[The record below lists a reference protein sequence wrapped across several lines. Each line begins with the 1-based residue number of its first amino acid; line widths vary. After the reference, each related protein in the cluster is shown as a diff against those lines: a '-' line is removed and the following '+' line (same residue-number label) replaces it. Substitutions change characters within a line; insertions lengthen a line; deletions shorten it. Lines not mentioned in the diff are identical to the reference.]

1 MWPNASTPS
10 RRCNHLFRFSH
21 FFLLHRTR
29 YIRVDKLILKFT
41 SIFQHIATFSRTIP
55 AAMNRLLRIPS
66 LLQGLVLLLLCLSL
80 IIGAGRWT
88 RTLELSRIT
97 NKAAR
102 ALKVYTGDLQ
112 SELDKFEALPLILA
126 PNPLFAELLRHP
138 SDPRYEQQ
146 VNLELERIN
155 RLAETS
161 AIYILDPAGRVL
173 VSSNW
178 RGAVSFVGEDLSF
191 RPYFQ
196 QAIKGKPGRY
206 FALGTTSHV
215 RGYYFSA
222 PIIDNNNLLGVLT
235 VKVQLMRL
243 EEIWA
248 KGSERVIVT
257 DPQGVIFI
265 TSYAPWKF
273 RALYSLSREVK
284 ELLRKSRRY
293 GDIEPDSLTG
303 TAISLRPKKS
313 AIIMLKPDAL
323 PDGTDEDKGNH
334 PYLIQ
339 SRTMPDAGWTVHILS
354 DLSHVDDYVRNVMLL
369 VAASLLALIL
379 VGALMHNR
387 RKARL
392 EKFQLEEHSKQLLK
406 EANEQLEDKV
416 RRRTREL
423 TLINQRLHEEIE
435 EHKQTEEE
443 LRTTQNELVQAGK
456 LAAIGQM
463 AASITHE
470 INQPLSA
477 IRMYADNAC
486 IFLANGQSEQAE
498 ENLRDIACMIDKM
511 AEITHHLKSFAR
523 KSPGTA
529 MPVSLVEP
537 IANGLALLD
546 LRIKKHSITLHYDPP
561 AEIPLVLGDAIRLE
575 QVLVNVLANSID
587 AVKDQK
593 KREISLNVQ
602 AYAQYVDIIVHDSG
616 QGIAQEHLDQLF
628 DPFFTTKEEGKGL
641 GLGLSLSLSI
651 INDFHGSIEAGN
663 APEGG
668 TKVQIRLRR
677 A

>member
-1 MWPNASTPS
+1 MYKV
-10 RRCNHLFRFSH
+10 C
-21 FFLLHRTR
+21 
-29 YIRVDKLILKFT
+29 
-41 SIFQHIATFSRTIP
+41 
-55 AAMNRLLRIPS
+55 RLPFWG
-66 LLQGLVLLLLCLSL
+66 QVLVLLLCIALVF
-80 IIGAGRWT
+80 GAGRWT
-88 RTLELSRIT
+88 RTLELRRIT

-112 SELDKFEALPLILA
+112 SELDKFEALPQILA
-126 PNPLFAELLRHP
+126 PNPLFADLLRHP
-138 SDPRYEQQ
+138 DDPQRRHL

-161 AIYILDPAGRVL
+161 AIYILNMAGRVL

-196 QAIKGKPGRY
+196 QAAAGKPGRY

-222 PIIDNNNLLGVLT
+222 PITANKQFLGVVT

-248 KGSERVIVT
+248 RGSERVIVT

-273 RALYSLSREVK
+273 RALYPLSREVK
-284 ELLRKSRRY
+284 DLLRKSRRY

-303 TAISLRPKKS
+303 TAISLRPRKS
-313 AIIMLKPDAL
+313 AILMLKPDAL
-323 PDGTDEDKGNH
+323 PGAANAKTSH

-339 SRTMPDAGWTVHILS
+339 SRSMPDAGWTVHILS
-354 DLSHVDDYVRNVMLL
+354 DLSHVDDYIRNVMLL
-369 VAASLLALIL
+369 VAASLVALVLI
-379 VGALMHNR
+379 GALFHNR

-392 EKFQLEEHSKQLLK
+392 ERQQLEERSKELLK

-423 TLINQRLHEEIE
+423 TLMNQRLHEEIE
-435 EHKQTEEE
+435 EHKETEKE

-486 IFLANGQSEQAE
+486 VFLAKGETGAAQ
-498 ENLRDIACMIDKM
+498 ENLRDIASMIDKM
-511 AEITHHLKSFAR
+511 AEITRHLKSFAR
-523 KSPGTA
+523 KSPGRAT
-529 MPVSLVEP
+529 PVPLAEP
-537 IANGLALLD
+537 IANALALLD
-546 LRIKKHSITLHYDPP
+546 LRMKKHAITLHYTPP
-561 AEIPLVLGDAIRLE
+561 KEMPLVMADSIRLE
-575 QVLVNVLANSID
+575 QVLVNVLANSVD
-587 AVKDQK
+587 AVLGQSEK
-593 KREISLNVQ
+593 EISLEILTGEEHVE
-602 AYAQYVDIIVHDSG
+602 IVVRDSG
-616 QGIAQEHLDQLF
+616 PGIADEHLNQLF

-651 INDFHGSIEAGN
+651 INDFRGSITAHN
-663 APEGG
+663 HPEGG
-668 TKVQIRLRR
+668 TEVRIVLRR
-677 A
+677 AQQLFNG

>member
-1 MWPNASTPS
+1 MSSKS
-10 RRCNHLFRFSH
+10 RRLPY
-21 FFLLHRTR
+21 L
-29 YIRVDKLILKFT
+29 
-41 SIFQHIATFSRTIP
+41 P
-55 AAMNRLLRIPS
+55 
-66 LLQGLVLLLLCLSL
+66 QGLALLLLCLAL
-80 IIGAGRWT
+80 ILGAGRWT
-88 RTLELSRIT
+88 RTLEMSRIT

-112 SELDKFEALPLILA
+112 SELDKFEALPQILA
-126 PNPLFAELLRHP
+126 PNPLFKDLLRHP
-138 SDPRYEQQ
+138 DDARRQHE

-161 AIYILDPAGRVL
+161 AIYILNPAGRVL

-196 QAIKGKPGRY
+196 QAAEGRPGRY

-222 PIIDNNNLLGVLT
+222 PIFEGKRLLGVLT

-243 EEIWA
+243 EDIWA
-248 KGSERVIVT
+248 RGSERVIVT

-273 RALYSLSREVK
+273 RALYPLSHKVK

-303 TAISLRPKKS
+303 TSISLRPS
-313 AIIMLKPDAL
+313 SGTSTTLMLKSDAL
-323 PDGTDEDKGNH
+323 PEDEGGNTGGH
-334 PYLIQ
+334 PYLIL
-339 SRTMPDAGWTVHILS
+339 SKSMPDAGWTVHILS
-354 DLSHVDDYVRNVMLL
+354 DLSHVDDYVRSVMLL
-369 VAASLLALIL
+369 VAASLVALGL
-379 VGALMHNR
+379 VAALLHNR
-387 RKARL
+387 RKTRL
-392 EKFQLEEHSKQLLK
+392 ERLLLEERSKRLLK

-486 IFLANGQSEQAE
+486 IFLANGQENQAE

-511 AEITHHLKSFAR
+511 AEITRHLKSFAR
-523 KSPGTA
+523 KSPGRAT
-529 MPVSLVEP
+529 PVSLIEP

-546 LRIKKHSITLHYDPP
+546 LRIKKHAITLHYEPP
-561 AEIPLVLGDAIRLE
+561 REIPLVLADAIRLE

-587 AVKDQK
+587 AVQEQEV
-593 KREISLNVQ
+593 REIWLEVL
-602 AYAQYVDIIVHDSG
+602 AGAEMVEIMVRDSG
-616 QGIAQEHLDQLF
+616 PGIAEEHLHQLF

-651 INDFHGSIEAGN
+651 INDFHGSIEARN
-663 APEGG
+663 HPDGG
-668 TKVQIRLRR
+668 TEVRIRLRR
-677 A
+677 AQHLLLGENS

>member
-1 MWPNASTPS
+1 
-10 RRCNHLFRFSH
+10 
-21 FFLLHRTR
+21 
-29 YIRVDKLILKFT
+29 
-41 SIFQHIATFSRTIP
+41 
-55 AAMNRLLRIPS
+55 MNRIKSVPCLFQALA
-66 LLQGLVLLLLCLSL
+66 LLLLCLVL
-80 IIGAGRWT
+80 IFGAGRWT
-88 RTLELSRIT
+88 RTLELTRIT
-97 NKAAR
+97 SKAAR

-112 SELDKFEALPLILA
+112 SELDKFEALPQILA
-126 PNPLFAELLRHP
+126 SNPLFADLLRHP
-138 SDPRYEQQ
+138 EDQQ
-146 VNLELERIN
+146 RRQFVNLELERVN

-161 AIYILDPAGRVL
+161 AIYILDPSGRVL

-196 QAIKGKPGRY
+196 QAAEGKPGRY

-222 PIIDNNNLLGVLT
+222 PIIDNRKLLGVLT

-243 EEIWA
+243 EDIWA

-273 RALYSLSREVK
+273 RALYPLSREVK

-303 TAISLRPKKS
+303 TAISMRPRKS
-313 AIIMLKPDAL
+313 AILMLKPDAL
-323 PDGTDEDKGNH
+323 PDEKPDNTTAH

-339 SRTMPDAGWTVHILS
+339 SRSMPDAGWTVHILS
-354 DLSHVDDYVRNVMLL
+354 DLSHVDDYIRNVMLL
-369 VAASLLALIL
+369 VAASLMALIL
-379 VGALMHNR
+379 IGALLHNR

-392 EKFQLEEHSKQLLK
+392 ERLQLEERSKRLLK

-435 EHKQTEEE
+435 EHKQTERE

-486 IFLANGQSEQAE
+486 VFLAKGQIGQAE
-498 ENLRDIACMIDKM
+498 ENLRDIASMIDKM
-511 AEITHHLKSFAR
+511 AEITRHLKSFAR
-523 KSPGTA
+523 KSPGKA
-529 MPVSLVEP
+529 MPVSLIEP
-537 IANGLALLD
+537 IANSLALLD
-546 LRIKKHSITLHYDPP
+546 LRIKKHDIALHYTPP
-561 AEIPLVLGDAIRLE
+561 EEIPPVLADSIRLE

-587 AVKDQK
+587 AVQEQE
-593 KREISLNVQ
+593 KREIWLEIFPDEKF
-602 AYAQYVDIIVHDSG
+602 VDIVIRDNG
-616 QGIAQEHLDQLF
+616 PGIADEHLNQLF

-651 INDFHGSIEAGN
+651 INDFHGSIEARN
-663 APEGG
+663 SPEGG
-668 TKVQIRLRR
+668 TEVKIRLQR
-677 A
+677 AQHLATGEN

>member
-1 MWPNASTPS
+1 M
-10 RRCNHLFRFSH
+10 
-21 FFLLHRTR
+21 
-29 YIRVDKLILKFT
+29 
-41 SIFQHIATFSRTIP
+41 
-55 AAMNRLLRIPS
+55 
-66 LLQGLVLLLLCLSL
+66 LLCLVL

-88 RTLELSRIT
+88 RTLELTRIT
-97 NKAAR
+97 NKATK

-112 SELDKFEALPLILA
+112 SELDKFEALPQILA
-126 PNPLFAELLRHP
+126 PNPLFADLLRHP
-138 SDPRYEQQ
+138 DDPDRQHQ

-196 QAIKGKPGRY
+196 QAAEGKPGRY

-222 PIIDNNNLLGVLT
+222 PISRGKNLLGVLT

-243 EEIWA
+243 EDIWA

-257 DPQGVIFI
+257 DPQDVIFI

-273 RALYSLSREVK
+273 RALFPLSSKVK
-284 ELLRKSRRY
+284 QQLRKSRRY

-303 TAISLRPKKS
+303 TAISLRPQS
-313 AIIMLKPDAL
+313 GAVLMLKQDAL
-323 PDGTDEDKGNH
+323 PGHDGGVSTRH
-334 PYLIQ
+334 PCLIQ
-339 SRTMPDAGWTVHILS
+339 SRSMPDAGWTVHILS

-369 VAASLLALIL
+369 VAASLIALIL
-379 VGALMHNR
+379 VGALIQNR

-392 EKFQLEEHSKQLLK
+392 ERLQLEERSKRLLK

-423 TLINQRLHEEIE
+423 TLINQRLQEEIE
-435 EHKQTEEE
+435 EHKQTEQE

-477 IRMYADNAC
+477 IRMYADNTC
-486 IFLANGQSEQAE
+486 VFLANGQTDAAA
-498 ENLRDIACMIDKM
+498 ENLHDIACMIDKM
-511 AEITHHLKSFAR
+511 AEITRHLKSFAR
-523 KSPGTA
+523 KSPGKSA
-529 MPVSLVEP
+529 AISLAEP
-537 IANGLALLD
+537 ITNALALLD
-546 LRIKKHSITLHYDPP
+546 LRMKKHNITLSCVQPD
-561 AEIPLVLGDAIRLE
+561 AIPLAMAGSIRLE

-587 AVKDQK
+587 AV
-593 KREISLNVQ
+593 REREDGKIWLEVV
-602 AYAQYVDIIVHDSG
+602 AGAEHVEIVVRDNG
-616 QGIAQEHLDQLF
+616 PGIADEHFDQLF

-651 INDFHGSIEAGN
+651 IKEFHGTIKACNHPG
-663 APEGG
+663 GG
-668 TKVQIRLRR
+668 TEIRIQLLR
-677 A
+677 AAHFLQGETDE

>member
-1 MWPNASTPS
+1 MYGS
-10 RRCNHLFRFSH
+10 R
-21 FFLLHRTR
+21 
-29 YIRVDKLILKFT
+29 
-41 SIFQHIATFSRTIP
+41 HIS
-55 AAMNRLLRIPS
+55 L
-66 LLQGLVLLLLCLSL
+66 LLQGIVLLLFSL
-80 IIGAGRWT
+80 ALITGAGHWS
-88 RTLELSRIT
+88 RTLELTRIT
-97 NKAAR
+97 KKATR

-112 SELDKFEALPLILA
+112 SELDKFEALPQILA
-126 PNPLFAELLRHP
+126 PNPLFADLLVHP
-138 SDPRYEQQ
+138 DDPDRQHR

-161 AIYILDPAGRVL
+161 AIYILNPAGRVL

-196 QAIKGKPGRY
+196 QAAEGRPGRY

-222 PIIDNNNLLGVLT
+222 PISLKGKLLGVLT

-248 KGSERVIVT
+248 RGSERVIVT

-265 TSYAPWKF
+265 TSYEPWKF
-273 RALYSLSREVK
+273 RALYPLSHEVK
-284 ELLRKSRRY
+284 ERLRKSRRY

-303 TAISLRPKKS
+303 TSISLGSRSS
-313 AIIMLKPDAL
+313 AILMLKPDAL
-323 PDGTDEDKGNH
+323 PGDDAEHNNNKTGY

-339 SRTMPDAGWTVHILS
+339 SKSMPDAGWTVHILS

-369 VAASLLALIL
+369 VAASLVACILI
-379 VGALMHNR
+379 GALLYNR
-387 RKARL
+387 RKARRERL
-392 EKFQLEEHSKQLLK
+392 QLEERSKRLLE

-423 TLINQRLHEEIE
+423 TLINQRLQEEVE
-435 EHKQTEEE
+435 EHKQTEAE
-443 LRTTQNELVQAGK
+443 LRATQNELVQAGK

-486 IFLANGQSEQAE
+486 IFLSNGQQEQAE

-511 AEITHHLKSFAR
+511 AEITRHLKLFAR
-523 KSPGTA
+523 KSPGKA
-529 MPVSLVEP
+529 SPVSLAEP
-537 IANGLALLD
+537 ISNGLALLD
-546 LRIKKHSITLHYDPP
+546 LSMKKYDISLSYSPP
-561 AEIPLVLGDAIRLE
+561 GEIPLVLADSIRLE

-587 AVKDQK
+587 AVQG
-593 KREISLNVQ
+593 RTERTIWLEIRPD
-602 AYAQYVDIIVHDSG
+602 AEYVDIVVRDSG
-616 QGIAQEHLDQLF
+616 PGIADEHLDQLF

-641 GLGLSLSLSI
+641 GLGLSLSQAI
-651 INDFHGSIEAGN
+651 IKDFNGSITARN
-663 APEGG
+663 HPDGG
-668 TKVQIRLRR
+668 TEIRIRLRR
-677 A
+677 AQPFILGKSE

>member
-1 MWPNASTPS
+1 
-10 RRCNHLFRFSH
+10 
-21 FFLLHRTR
+21 
-29 YIRVDKLILKFT
+29 
-41 SIFQHIATFSRTIP
+41 
-55 AAMNRLLRIPS
+55 MNRFTRRVPS
-66 LLQGLVLLLLCLSL
+66 LLQGLVLLLLCLAL
-80 IIGAGRWT
+80 IIGAGSWT
-88 RTLELSRIT
+88 RTLELARIT
-97 NKAAR
+97 KKATK

-112 SELDKFEALPLILA
+112 SELDKFEALPQILA
-126 PNPLFAELLRHP
+126 TNPLFADLLQ
-138 SDPRYEQQ
+138 DPDNPDKQQQ

-161 AIYILDPAGRVL
+161 AIYILDPRGRVI

-196 QAIKGKPGRY
+196 QAAEGKPGRY

-222 PIIDNNNLLGVLT
+222 PILDKRELLGVLT

-243 EEIWA
+243 EDIWA
-248 KGSERVIVT
+248 RGSERVIVT
-257 DPQGVIFI
+257 DPQDVIFI

-273 RALYSLSREVK
+273 RALYPLSKKVK
-284 ELLRKSRRY
+284 EQLRKSRRY

-303 TAISLRPKKS
+303 TAISLRRQS
-313 AIIMLKPDAL
+313 GATLMLKQDAL
-323 PDGTDEDKGNH
+323 PGADAGGGTRH

-339 SRTMPDAGWTVHILS
+339 SRSMPDAGWTVHILS

-369 VAASLLALIL
+369 VAASLIVLIL
-379 VGALMHNR
+379 VGALLHNR
-387 RKARL
+387 RKARQ
-392 EKFQLEEHSKQLLK
+392 ERFQLEERSKRLLK

-423 TLINQRLHEEIE
+423 TLINQRLQEEIE
-435 EHKQTEEE
+435 EHKQTEKE

-486 IFLANGQSEQAE
+486 VFLANGQAE
-498 ENLRDIACMIDKM
+498 AAAENLHDIACMIDKM
-511 AEITHHLKSFAR
+511 AEITRHLKSFAR
-523 KSPGTA
+523 KSPGKSTA
-529 MPVSLVEP
+529 ISLAEP
-537 IANGLALLD
+537 IANVLALLD
-546 LRIKKHSITLHYDPP
+546 LRMKKHGITLSHVQPD
-561 AEIPLVLGDAIRLE
+561 ETPLVMAGLIRLE

-587 AVKDQK
+587 AV
-593 KREISLNVQ
+593 RELEAGKIWLEVLPGTEH
-602 AYAQYVDIIVHDSG
+602 VEIVVRDNG
-616 QGIAQEHLDQLF
+616 PGIADEHLDQLF

-651 INDFHGSIEAGN
+651 IKDFHGTIKARN
-663 APEGG
+663 HPKGG
-668 TKVQIRLRR
+668 TEVRILLLR
-677 A
+677 ATQLLQGETDG

>member
-1 MWPNASTPS
+1 MNRFT
-10 RRCNHLFRFSH
+10 RRVP
-21 FFLLHRTR
+21 FLL
-29 YIRVDKLILKFT
+29 
-41 SIFQHIATFSRTIP
+41 QA
-55 AAMNRLLRIPS
+55 
-66 LLQGLVLLLLCLSL
+66 LVLLLLCLAL

-88 RTLELSRIT
+88 RTLELTRIT
-97 NKAAR
+97 NKATK

-112 SELDKFEALPLILA
+112 SELDKFEALPQILA
-126 PNPLFAELLRHP
+126 PNPLFADLLLHP
-138 SDPRYEQQ
+138 DDPDRQHR
-146 VNLELERIN
+146 VNMELERIN

-161 AIYILDPAGRVL
+161 AVYILNPAGRVL

-196 QAIKGKPGRY
+196 QAAEGKPGRY

-222 PIIDNNNLLGVLT
+222 PISRKKNLLGVLT

-243 EEIWA
+243 EDIWA
-248 KGSERVIVT
+248 RGSERVIVT

-273 RALYSLSREVK
+273 RALFPLSRKVK
-284 ELLRKSRRY
+284 QQLRKSRRY

-303 TAISLRPKKS
+303 TAISLRPQS
-313 AIIMLKPDAL
+313 GAILMLKQDAL
-323 PDGTDEDKGNH
+323 PGNDAGTSTRH

-339 SRTMPDAGWTVHILS
+339 SRSMPDAGWTVHILS

-369 VAASLLALIL
+369 VAASLIALVL
-379 VGALMHNR
+379 VGALIQNR
-387 RKARL
+387 RKTRL
-392 EKFQLEEHSKQLLK
+392 ERLQLEERSKRLLK

-423 TLINQRLHEEIE
+423 TLINQRLQEEIE
-435 EHKQTEEE
+435 EHKQTEQE

-486 IFLANGQSEQAE
+486 VFLAHGQTDAAA
-498 ENLRDIACMIDKM
+498 ENLHDIACMIDKM
-511 AEITHHLKSFAR
+511 AEITRHLKSFAR
-523 KSPGTA
+523 KSPGKSTA
-529 MPVSLVEP
+529 TSLAEP
-537 IANGLALLD
+537 IANALALLD
-546 LRIKKHSITLHYDPP
+546 LRMKKHNITLSWVPP
-561 AEIPLVLGDAIRLE
+561 DEIPLAMAGSIRLE

-587 AVKDQK
+587 AV
-593 KREISLNVQ
+593 REREDGKIWLEVVPG
-602 AYAQYVDIIVHDSG
+602 AEHVEIVVRDNG
-616 QGIAQEHLDQLF
+616 PGIADEHLDQLF

-651 INDFHGSIEAGN
+651 IKEFHGTIQACNQPG
-663 APEGG
+663 GG
-668 TKVQIRLRR
+668 TEVRIQLLR
-677 A
+677 AAQFPKEKTDG